1 MEKVIL
7 EVGNKEGN
15 QRVLIT
21 ATLQKDTALTG
32 RLPKFLCSYRWLKR
46 CINDLEKENEKC
58 HEKIWQRTQI
68 T

>member
-21 ATLQKDTALTG
+21 ATLQKGTALTG
-32 RLPKFLCSYRWLKR
+32 RLPKFVL
-46 CINDLEKENEKC
+46 IPVVKEM
-58 HEKIWQRTQI
+58 H
-68 T
+68 